1 MRVPSFG
8 SPFLPRPILPW
19 SLQLEAGD
27 VVALHGATSPSISF
41 WPARSA
47 QAQAFRQFEQS
58 SIHRALKG
66 GLQAAPRV
74 AGNNASTGACGSPG
88 SDEGSQERH
97 GCVSTPHKRKRDKWP
112 AAQLQQPDRNE
123 QQPGTLGEEA
133 GSWSQLGGE
142 PAFGAERGPAE
153 VENSVEEQGGQPAQR
168 SPFRSRWIGWQG
180 GGASLTLSPA
190 VAHRGRMFSMPGE
203 PGEADSDQ
211 LQPV

>member
-1 MRVPSFG
+1 M
-8 SPFLPRPILPW
+8 
-19 SLQLEAGD
+19 
-27 VVALHGATSPSISF
+27 VALHGGPSPSISF

-47 QAQAFRQFEQS
+47 QAQAFRQFKQY

-66 GLQAAPRV
+66 RLQAVPR
-74 AGNNASTGACGSPG
+74 AARNSASTGACGSHRC
-88 SDEGSQERH
+88 DEEIQERH
-97 GCVSTPHKRKRDKWP
+97 GRVSTPHKRKRDKWP

-123 QQPGTLGEEA
+123 HQPGMLGEEA
-133 GSWSQLGGE
+133 GGRSQLAGE
-142 PAFGAERGPAE
+142 PAFGAERGPEE

-168 SPFRSRWIGWQG
+168 SPFRSRWVGWQG

-203 PGEADSDQ
+203 PGGADSDQ